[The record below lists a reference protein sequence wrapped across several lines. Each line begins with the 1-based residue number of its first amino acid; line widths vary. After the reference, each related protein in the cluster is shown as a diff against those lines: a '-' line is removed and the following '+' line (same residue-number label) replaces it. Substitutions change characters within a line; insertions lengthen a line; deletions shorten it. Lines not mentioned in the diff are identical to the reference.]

1 MDIQEMIFE
10 IKGDEQGS
18 LVPMESLRNIPFDI
32 KRIYYITNT
41 KQGVVR
47 GHHAHREL
55 KQVLVCVHGSCKISL
70 DDGTEKKRWYWTSI
84 IKEFIWIPFCGE
96 PCMIFRRMPC
106 FWFWL
111 PHYMTSPIT

>member
-32 KRIYYITNT
+32 KRIYYKTNK

-47 GHHAHREL
+47 GHHAHR
-55 KQVLVCVHGSCKISL
+55 
-70 DDGTEKKRWYWTSI
+70 
-84 IKEFIWIPFCGE
+84 
-96 PCMIFRRMPC
+96 
-106 FWFWL
+106 
-111 PHYMTSPIT
+111 